1 MVLLALFF
9 QDSDVKFAR
18 SNKCPML
25 LLGGTIALV

>member
-9 QDSDVKFAR
+9 QDTDVK
-18 SNKCPML
+18 SVGSDKYPML